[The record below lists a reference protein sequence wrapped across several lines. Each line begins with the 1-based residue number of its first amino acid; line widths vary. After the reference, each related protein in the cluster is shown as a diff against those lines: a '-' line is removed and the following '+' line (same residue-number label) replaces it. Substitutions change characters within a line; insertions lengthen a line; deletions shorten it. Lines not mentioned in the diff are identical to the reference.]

1 MRARMARHPDR
12 PNGLAAA
19 HRTLAD
25 RFLIVFLRYDFNT
38 KQSFTQVVYLGK
50 MTKLA
55 DLFLFFRG
63 GAVVS

>member
-25 RFLIVFLRYDFNT
+25 RFLYSISTV
-38 KQSFTQVVYLGK
+38 
-50 MTKLA
+50 
-55 DLFLFFRG
+55 
-63 GAVVS
+63 